1 MIVNASHTPPRR
13 ATGVV
18 SSSVSTPN
26 VMETSSSSPYRR
38 ASPLREPT
46 RHHHEGS
53 DAITT
58 RGRPQYTT
66 TPPRKIVEST
76 SVSSVQEITDIPLMK
91 TPLTTTLITHSENG
105 HNTIEHEYLTAIHDA
120 KIAVSNKATKA
131 MSLPTA
137 SMDCELQCVL
147 DTNDECENTLTLLRT
162 ELNALLDDVER
173 LTEPPKVTPPK
184 IVQSVSTLT
193 QTLEEELQQQV
204 KALQSYLASS
214 STQRAVVV
222 TSATQTVGLQGF
234 IGPHRVDTM
243 SKYSQTY
250 IPEQIVFITQRYC
263 QTQGP
268 PQIPYWAPPTSS
280 SALCQTMPHRIPML
294 TRGTQMDGSDD
305 STTTTT
311 TASYT
316 YLECYGV

>member
-91 TPLTTTLITHSENG
+91 TPLTTTLVTHNENG
-105 HNTIEHEYLTAIHDA
+105 HNTIEHEYLTAIQDA

-131 MSLPTA
+131 AMIILPTT
-137 SMDCELQCVL
+137 STDCELQCVL

-173 LTEPPKVTPPK
+173 LTEPPKARQPK
-184 IVQSVSTLT
+184 IVELVSTLT

-214 STQRAVVV
+214 SSPSSTTQRGVDVV

-250 IPEQIVFITQRYC
+250 IPEQIVFVTQRYC

-268 PQIPYWAPPTSS
+268 PQIPYWAPPTTS
-280 SALCQTMPHRIPML
+280 SALCQTGPHRIPML
-294 TRGTQMDGSDD
+294 T
-305 STTTTT
+305 
-311 TASYT
+311 
-316 YLECYGV
+316 